1 MTSLATRMTAT
12 AALILLAACNPATM
26 GGSLLGNSTAPA
38 PQVQA
43 QQAQAPK
50 TQAPVSQRKVD
61 LAQYVS
67 EAPIAEAV
75 FSADG
80 TVLATVHK
88 RAEAPYLGV
97 WDLTK
102 PDAPAI
108 RTAKL
113 GTGGGLGKSFILSPD
128 GRHITLRRGEKDELA
143 LVDLATYR
151 TVRPLKLG
159 FPRDQIQA
167 GAFSPDGR
175 TLAVVRQFF
184 AGGMFADHALHLVD
198 IESGSVRASENL
210 QKNYV
215 KWLNYAPDGRSI
227 LAGIE
232 RNRVVPRDL
241 ISDELNHISDGAIL
255 FDATS
260 LTQTA
265 TFGMGDG
272 TRYSWL
278 SGGRV
283 LPGNHAM
290 ALIEGSRKVS
300 IVSLPGGAL
309 QQDLTGKY
317 NERFAH
323 MAFADDSTIG
333 IAAVENN
340 TAGRLW
346 IGYVDGEKTYALRN
360 HPLNADLP
368 LDLAVSKVG
377 EWLVATAQGLR
388 RFPALPPH
396 AGRAARAMAEARE
409 LAKAGFPEEAYALL
423 DPALDDDWRVVR
435 RNGMDIVLAHSP
447 LLAGQLELK
456 RWRLMQAEGEADA
469 VWPLFG
475 FGYLA
480 VQAGHPHVV
489 AQAAAELRRAGD
501 LGTALAGYLD
511 ALVLAARGDVDGG
524 YKLAIAAKRGLGT
537 ADLEIL
543 AGRVKDHAEA
553 WQPLYADRTKL
564 GFVIGIGEKDL
575 PKTPQRSVAMTPYID
590 IDGNRV
596 GPGAAPPAARSP
608 APAPTPAPST
618 ATTAPAAGPVVLE

>member
-1 MTSLATRMTAT
+1 MTSPATRMTTT
-12 AALILLAACNPATM
+12 AALILLAACNPATT
-26 GGSLLGNSTAPA
+26 GGGLLGKPAAPA

-50 TQAPVSQRKVD
+50 VQAPVSQRKVD
-61 LAQYVS
+61 LAQYVR
-67 EAPIAEAV
+67 EAPIAEAA

-88 RAEAPYLGV
+88 RADAPYLGV
-97 WDLTK
+97 WDVTK

-108 RTAKL
+108 RTGKL
-113 GTGGGLGKSFILSPD
+113 GTGGGLGKTFILSAD

-159 FPRDQIQA
+159 FPRDQILA
-167 GAFSPDGR
+167 GAFGPDGR

-184 AGGMFADHALHLVD
+184 AGGMFADHALYLVD
-198 IESGSVRASENL
+198 IASGSVRASENL
-210 QKNYV
+210 EKNYV
-215 KWLNYAPDGRSI
+215 KWLRHAPDGRSI
-227 LAGIE
+227 LVGVE
-232 RNRVVPRDL
+232 RNRVYAILGERT
-241 ISDELNHISDGAIL
+241 HIGDGAIL

-272 TRYSWL
+272 TRYAWL
-278 SGGRV
+278 SGGWV
-283 LPGNHAM
+283 LPGNHVM

-300 IVSLPGGAL
+300 IVSLPGGAP
-309 QQDLTGKY
+309 QQDVTGNY
-317 NERFAH
+317 NERFSH

-333 IAAVENN
+333 IVVVENDSV
-340 TAGRLW
+340 ARLW
-346 IGYVDGEKTYALRN
+346 IGHVDGEKAYALRN
-360 HPLNADLP
+360 HPMNADLP
-368 LDLAVSKVG
+368 LDLAVSKEG
-377 EWLVATAQGLR
+377 EWLVVTAQGLR
-388 RFPALPPH
+388 RFPAVPPH
-396 AGRAARAMAEARE
+396 AGRAARALAEARE
-409 LAKAGFPEEAYALL
+409 MAKAGFPEEAYALL

-435 RNGMDIVLAHSP
+435 RNGMDIVLPHSP

-456 RWRLMQAEGEADA
+456 RWRLMQGEGEADA

-480 VQAGHPHVV
+480 VQAGHPQVV

-524 YKLAIAAKRGLGT
+524 YKLAVAAKRGLGT
-537 ADLEIL
+537 ADLDIL
-543 AGRVKDHAEA
+543 ARRVKDHAEA

-564 GFVIGIGEKDL
+564 GFVIGLDEKDL
-575 PKTPQRSVAMTPYID
+575 PETPRRSVAMTPYVD

-596 GPGAAPPAARSP
+596 GPGAAPRAARSP
-608 APAPTPAPST
+608 APSPTPAPS
-618 ATTAPAAGPVVLE
+618 AAPAAPAAGPVVLE